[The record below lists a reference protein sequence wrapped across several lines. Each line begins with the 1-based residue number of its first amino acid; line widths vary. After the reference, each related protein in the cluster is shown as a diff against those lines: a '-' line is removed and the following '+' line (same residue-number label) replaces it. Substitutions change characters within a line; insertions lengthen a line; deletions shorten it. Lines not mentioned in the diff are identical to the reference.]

1 MKTMEWQAL
10 LDTRRLGG
18 RKPKTEAGR
27 SPFNSDHDKVIF
39 SGAFRRLARKT
50 QVHPLATN
58 DHVHNRLTHSLEV
71 ASVGRSLGIRIGQ
84 ALKLRG
90 DLPNDME
97 ASDIGDIVQTAC
109 LAHDIGNP
117 PFGHTGEDAIRQ
129 WFTQESS
136 RPFMKRLDEK
146 ERRDL
151 EHFEGNAQGLRL
163 LTTSEYH
170 PHDGGMRLS
179 YASLAAFIKYPWT
192 AGPAIAG
199 NRPKRNKY
207 GIFQS
212 ELHLF
217 HEIAEATGLIRRGKD
232 WYCRH
237 PLVHLMEIADDF
249 CYGLID
255 LEDGIEMGILEWEE
269 VYAILEPILDQ
280 KKKAALAAD
289 LKAVRARYRPP
300 LIRGKVISAF
310 VEDATNAFIENRSLI
325 LEGGCDELLPLCGAT
340 VRTCVEKAKNLA
352 KDKVFSHPRKI
363 ELEIGAYSTIATILD
378 VLCHAAIAPPGKK
391 RPMDFRSKRAIDLM
405 GADTFNLR
413 KITSRNHDNSIEYL
427 SLMRVLDYVSG
438 MTDNYALHLAKQF
451 TGFGGIR

>member
-84 ALKLRG
+84 ELKSRG
-90 DLPNDME
+90 DLPGNME
-97 ASDIGDIVQTAC
+97 ASDIADIVQTAC

-129 WFTQESS
+129 WFNQESS
-136 RPFMKRLDEK
+136 QIFLNQLDENEK
-146 ERRDL
+146 TDL
-151 EHFEGNAQGLRL
+151 QHFEGNAQGLRL

-170 PHDGGMRLS
+170 PHDGGMRLT

-192 AGPAIAG
+192 ADPAISG
-199 NRPKRNKY
+199 KRPKENKY
-207 GIFQS
+207 GVFQS
-212 ELHLF
+212 ELSLF
-217 HEIAEATGLIRRGKD
+217 HEIARATNLIERGND

-249 CYGLID
+249 CYCLID

-269 VYAILEPILDQ
+269 VYEIIDPILDQ
-280 KKKAALAAD
+280 NMKSALVAD
-289 LKAVRARYRPP
+289 LSKVRTRYRPP
-300 LIRGKVISAF
+300 LIRGKVISALI
-310 VEDATNAFIENRSLI
+310 EDATRAFIENLPII
-325 LEGGCDELLPLCGAT
+325 LEGRCDELLPLCEPR
-340 VRTCVEKAKNLA
+340 VSTCVKRAKDLA
-352 KDKVFSHPRKI
+352 KSKVFSHPRKI
-363 ELEIGAYSTIATILD
+363 ELEIGAYSTMATILD
-378 VLCHAAIAPPGKK
+378 VLCHAAIPPSGKK
-391 RPMDFRSKRAIDLM
+391 AMDFRSKRAVDLM
-405 GADTFNLR
+405 GADTFDLK
-413 KITSRNHDNSIEYL
+413 KIATHNPKNSVEYL

-451 TGFGGIR
+451 TGFGGTR